1 MPDTGNFEWKNTLT
15 DSPLKAYCHL
25 LSDVIKS
32 SRTFSNLLHLSEEW
46 CFIVWLNTAY
56 YTTKVFV
63 INTESSIYKNV
74 LK

>member
-1 MPDTGNFEWKNTLT
+1 MADTGNFELKNTLT
-15 DSPLKAYCHL
+15 DSPLIHL

-46 CFIVWLNTAY
+46 CFIIWLNTAY
-56 YTTKVFV
+56 YTTKVSV